1 MMMTLT
7 VTDMT
12 CGHCVKSITAAI
24 HAVAPDAMVLCDLD
38 QKTVQVDGEF
48 VATYIETAII
58 DAGFNPQPLNQ

>member
-24 HAVAPDAMVLCDLD
+24 HAVAPDAMVSCDLD
-38 QKTVQVDGEF
+38 KKLVQVEGEF
-48 VATYIETAII
+48 VEQALRNAVLE
-58 DAGFNPQPLNQ
+58 AGFHIRTS